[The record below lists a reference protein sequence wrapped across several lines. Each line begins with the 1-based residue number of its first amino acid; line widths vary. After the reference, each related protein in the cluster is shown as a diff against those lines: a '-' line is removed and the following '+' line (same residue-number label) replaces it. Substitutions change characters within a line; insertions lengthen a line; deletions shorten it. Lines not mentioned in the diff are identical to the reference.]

1 MKNDK
6 DYKND
11 KYFTPKEVIEQ
22 FKKEPLVFF
31 FFILILILLPL
42 ALWFWDGTVPFYCGL
57 SVFLE

>member
-31 FFILILILLPL
+31 FFILLCIVIIAGGLI
-42 ALWFWDGTVPFYCGL
+42 WDGTISYCGL
-57 SVFLE
+57 TMFWD